1 MLGPHSSLARA
12 LLFSPFTHAHAH
24 ASTRARTRARTRTH
38 AQVGPSSARSCP
50 NSSLCGSIRK
60 KDLEAHQRVC
70 ERIACSHRLRG
81 CKAWLFKCPTH
92 FYTISFLP
100 TLLICSF
107 LKFSHLDQ
115 FVGTRA
121 ALEEHLRDC
130 RYESVK
136 GLLAEHDQRVDRLA
150 QTVDAKE
157 QV

>member
-1 MLGPHSSLARA
+1 MCASVLSSVSPH
-12 LLFSPFTHAHAH
+12 
-24 ASTRARTRARTRTH
+24 TRTH
-38 AQVGPSSARSCP
+38 TQVDPSSARSCP

-81 CKAWLFKCPTH
+81 CKAWLFKWPAH
-92 FYTISFLP
+92 FYTISFLL

-107 LKFSHLDQ
+107 LKFSHFDQ